1 MVGTMENNTIQSMA
15 DIPGSIEDAR
25 ENRNSFRSELVMRLF
40 RLEMTTLTSGVLNSW
55 FSPAVRGLVLKPLRD
70 QLCRENGGYQANA
83 GRSENGLR
91 LDPQGNGYCRGCLKN
106 GDCGYGR
113 VFEPDLRI
121 IDPRLIHFS
130 AEQGLR
136 GITFAGKFSSVDT
149 HERVSPLIDKQH
161 SSQVHVPSGSELLLR
176 MLSLGEASQPL
187 IPRIVQALDTGGKTS
202 GLWGQPPVFF
212 SVNPKAACTETWSL
226 PIDSLPTAFCGG
238 ILPSVQ
244 IVLQSLLSLKRSD
257 RSQTVASPRRFSE
270 QASTV
275 PTFREIFSNSLRTV
289 RRAVNEFADP
299 TFLSELQLGQF
310 INSAQQVE
318 LIDHDLRF
326 FEQQRASRRTDGH
339 NQTGWLGT
347 VTFRNVPLAYLPW
360 LNWAGKL
367 GIGDSRNCG
376 AGLFHLVID

>member
-1 MVGTMENNTIQSMA
+1 MNDDTILSKVKT
-15 DIPGSIEDAR
+15 PGSAEDAE
-25 ENRNSFRSELVMRLF
+25 ENRRNFPSDLVIRVVL
-40 RLEMTTLTSGVLNSW
+40 LNLTTLTSGVLNSW

-70 QLCRENGGYQANA
+70 ELCRENGGYQANA
-83 GRSENGLR
+83 VRSEEGVPLS
-91 LDPQGNGYCRGCLKN
+91 LLGNGYCRGCLTN
-106 GDCGYGR
+106 RDCDYGR

-121 IDPRLIHFS
+121 IDPSLIHFS

-136 GITFAGKFSSVDT
+136 GITFASRFSSAET
-149 HERVSPLIDKQH
+149 HEHVSYAVNNQQ

-176 MLSLGEASQPL
+176 IFSLGESSQLL
-187 IPRIVQALDTGGKTS
+187 IPRIIQALDTAGKNS
-202 GLWGQPPVFF
+202 GLWGQPPIFF
-212 SVNPKAACTETWSL
+212 SVNTNAACTETWSL
-226 PIDSLPTAFCGG
+226 SLDSLPTAFCGG

-244 IVLQSLLSLKRSD
+244 IVLQSLLSLKRLD
-257 RSQTVASPRRFSE
+257 RSQSVGSPRRFSK
-270 QASTV
+270 QTTAV

-299 TFLSELQLGQF
+299 TFLSEIQLGQF
-310 INSAQQVE
+310 INSADKVG

-360 LNWAGKL
+360 LTWAGKL

-376 AGLFHLVID
+376 AGLFHLVIN